1 MNNWEWKSRTGSCV
15 NFMPINRRGLGKLW
29 LVLTAL
35 FLAVL
40 EEICMERSGVVRAE
54 GIQLSSDGSSV
65 KH

>member
-1 MNNWEWKSRTGSCV
+1 
-15 NFMPINRRGLGKLW
+15 MPINRRGLGKLW